1 MKKTGSYNRRA
12 GLFFLRS
19 SLFLDLLILHGIR
32 WNKTG
37 KEVFFLLI
45 YIVQKGDSLGKIASR
60 YGIKV
65 SDLLQYNDLPDPDL
79 LYVGQRLQIPIR
91 RPAPVPPQHQP
102 PRPQPSPEPLSKPMP
117 EEVAVPLKQKT
128 ATSQ

>member
-1 MKKTGSYNRRA
+1 M
-12 GLFFLRS
+12 
-19 SLFLDLLILHGIR
+19 
-32 WNKTG
+32 
-37 KEVFFLLI
+37 LI